1 MPCYDCRTVALMTQA
16 YDKAFMAAT
25 NLRLLAGPDHAAI
38 CAALATAILEDGE
51 QDDIDVAV
59 TASNAV
65 AHVLQVVVG
74 PAVLAAGSD
83 AVCGF
88 AAAA

>member
-16 YDKAFMAAT
+16 YDKAFMEAK
-25 NLRLLAGPDHAAI
+25 NLRLLDGPDHAEI
-38 CAALATAILEDGE
+38 CMALTTAILSDGE
-51 QDDIDVAV
+51 QDDMDVDV

-74 PAVLAAGSD
+74 PTILAAGLD
-83 AVCGF
+83 AIPGF
-88 AAAA
+88 AVAA